1 MGYPV
6 IGSESVNPTM
16 LTMLNTRASLGNAVK
31 TSGTATPISLVGT
44 ADVSLPPPSNPQPL
58 TGGVYNGYKRIDGL
72 GLLSQRGSISVV
84 GSEFVIGAGGAGDYR
99 TPHAWIGSA
108 VSVDS
113 TVTGFVFA
121 TEKASDGLLY
131 FSQRVVA
138 AESVK
143 NGRRNNISGGGF
155 IESLTAGDKI
165 SVWAA
170 SSASCDLTVFDAN
183 LGLEMALPE
192 SFKV

>member
-16 LTMLNTRASLGNAVK
+16 LTMLNTRAELGNAVK
-31 TSGTATPISLVGT
+31 TSGTTTPISLVGT

-58 TGGVYNGYKRIDGL
+58 TGGVYNGYKRIEEL

-84 GSEFVIGAGGAGDYR
+84 GSEFVIGADGAGDYR
-99 TPHAWIGSA
+99 TPHAWLGIA

-113 TVTGFVFA
+113 TVIGFIFA

-131 FSQRVVA
+131 FSQRVTA
-138 AESVK
+138 DKSVK
-143 NGRRNNISGGGF
+143 KGKRKNISGGGF
-155 IESLTAGDKI
+155 IESLAAGDKL

-170 SSASCDLTVFDAN
+170 SSTSCDLTIFDAN